1 MATATQIKDLQ
12 TRLDVLFGK
21 GKVKST
27 EDTWSRNKLALDTME
42 AAGKVPVLNQSGST
56 KGKSKASEAALEAY
70 PSMPE
75 SYKGMLSDLAGREG
89 YNPNFYLD
97 GSGYL
102 TTGVGLTGKY
112 VADETPFRSMTDH
125 ENKAKRLVPG
135 LEYYTPEIQKSI
147 IHAAYRG
154 DLTYPKDDKYG
165 NKAGD
170 PYKWV
175 NHLNNGN
182 WNEAADELL
191 RNEEYFASRGKDSK
205 GNSIDIKN
213 PGLKSYF
220 ESIHNTLKE
229 QHYIEN
235 PDARPED
242 SGFISDTIDEGIAFS
257 NKVLRKVDGTV
268 DSAIDSISGWMDEAF
283 STGEIPKDKV
293 PPTTT
298 QDIPVPEQGVTVPKA
313 ENEMATQAQVNS
325 YLKKRN
331 EKQELSEAG
340 RVDLPRRNQRVGE
353 YIGPNEVADNPM
365 FTEELRQLMQQQ
377 EVNRMQQGQ
386 TSLPNQMGR
395 GDGESEMRRRLAD
408 SNSQVPVIA
417 GMEKTI
423 PLAVDSDIPS
433 VENGGVFGDIAKRMQ
448 QPLGVVDQGL
458 MNALGYQPQ
467 GTVDQGL
474 MNALGYQVAPNR
486 QQASQLN
493 MTTPQGTVDFNP
505 FNVQRYPTA
514 SQVSQL
520 QGKEPAAI
528 AYPSKQSHMDN
539 ILQQT
544 QLNLDKRSGENYHFD
559 RNGQLVIDINPHL
572 ANPAIPMG
580 TVLGGNGQPVLSSNG
595 SMIGSPTQNPAYKAP
610 AGGKGSNAT
619 AQSAM
624 DQLTGIKGFGG
635 K

>member
-1 MATATQIKDLQ
+1 MATTKQIKALQ
-12 TRLDVLFGK
+12 VRLDKLFKPAGT
-21 GKVKST
+21 VKAT
-27 EDTWSRNKLALDTME
+27 EKTWSRNKLALDTME
-42 AAGKVPVLNQSGST
+42 AADKVPVLNQSGST

-102 TTGVGLTGKY
+102 TTGVGLTGEY

-154 DLTYPKDDKYG
+154 DLTYPEDDKYG

-175 NHLNNGN
+175 NNLNNGN

-220 ESIHNTLKE
+220 ESIHDTLKE

-242 SGFISDTIDEGIAFS
+242 SGFISDTIDEGIAFGS
-257 NKVLRKVDGTV
+257 KVLRKVDGTV

-331 EKQELSEAG
+331 EKQELSGAG
-340 RVDLPRRNQRVGE
+340 RVDVPRRNQPDPTMGGVIVGREPVDRVGE
-353 YIGPNEVADNPM
+353 YIGPNEIMDNPLYKDEITKAQM
-365 FTEELRQLMQQQ
+365 FQDAK
-377 EVNRMQQGQ
+377 RMQQGQ
-386 TSLPNQMGR
+386 INLPNQMGR
-395 GDGESEMRRRLAD
+395 GDGISEMKRRLAD
-408 SNSQVPVIA
+408 VLATPNRQQASQLNMTPPQ
-417 GMEKTI
+417 GT
-423 PLAVDSDIPS
+423 VDQGLMSAL
-433 VENGGVFGDIAKRMQ
+433 GY
-448 QPLGVVDQGL
+448 QPQGTVDQGL

-493 MTTPQGTVDFNP
+493 MTTPQVSVDP
-505 FNVQRYPTA
+505 GLLAAAARQ
-514 SQVSQL
+514 QVMMGQ
-520 QGKEPAAI
+520 
-528 AYPSKQSHMDN
+528 DR
-539 ILQQT
+539 LQQS
-544 QLNLDKRSGENYHFD
+544 QLNLHKKGGEGYHYD
-559 RNGQLVIDINPHL
+559 QNGQLVINANPHL

>member
-1 MATATQIKDLQ
+1 MATTKQIKALQ
-12 TRLDVLFGK
+12 VRLDKLFKPAGT
-21 GKVKST
+21 VKAT
-27 EDTWSRNKLALDTME
+27 EKTWSRNKLALDTME
-42 AAGKVPVLNQSGST
+42 AADKVPVLNQSGST

-102 TTGVGLTGKY
+102 TTGVGLTGEY

-175 NHLNNGN
+175 NNLNNGN

-220 ESIHNTLKE
+220 ESIYDTLKE

-242 SGFISDTIDEGIAFS
+242 SGFISDTIDEGIAFG

-331 EKQELSEAG
+331 ESKTREP
-340 RVDLPRRNQRVGE
+340 VDRVGE

-386 TSLPNQMGR
+386 TNLPNQMGR
-395 GDGESEMRRRLAD
+395 GDGASEMRRRLAD
-408 SNSQVPVIA
+408 SNSQVPVIS

-423 PLAVDSDIPS
+423 PLAVDNDIPS
-433 VENGGVFGDIAKRMQ
+433 VANGGVFGDIAKRMQ

-493 MTTPQGTVDFNP
+493 MTTPQVPVDFNP

-544 QLNLDKRSGENYHFD
+544 QLNLDKKSGENYHYD
-559 RNGQLVIDINPHL
+559 QNGQLVIDVNPHL

-580 TVLGGNGQPVLSSNG
+580 TVLGGNGQPALSSNG

>member
-1 MATATQIKDLQ
+1 MVTPKQIKALQ
-12 TRLDVLFGK
+12 VRLDKLFKPAGT
-21 GKVKST
+21 VKAT
-27 EDTWSRNKLALDTME
+27 EKTWSRNKLALDTME
-42 AAGKVPVLNQSGST
+42 AADKVPVLNQSGST

-75 SYKGMLSDLAGREG
+75 SYRGMLSDLASREG

-102 TTGVGLTGKY
+102 TTGVGLTGEY

-175 NHLNNGN
+175 NNLNNGN

-205 GNSIDIKN
+205 GNSVDIKN

-220 ESIHNTLKE
+220 ESIHDTLKE

-242 SGFISDTIDEGIAFS
+242 SGFISDTIDEGIAFG

-331 EKQELSEAG
+331 EKQELSGAD
-340 RVDLPRRNQRVGE
+340 RVDVPRRNQPDPTMGGVIVGREPVDRVGE
-353 YIGPNEVADNPM
+353 YIGPNEVVDNPM
-365 FTEELRQLMQQQ
+365 YAEELRQLMQQQ

-386 TSLPNQMGR
+386 LNMTP
-395 GDGESEMRRRLAD
+395 
-408 SNSQVPVIA
+408 
-417 GMEKTI
+417 
-423 PLAVDSDIPS
+423 
-433 VENGGVFGDIAKRMQ
+433 
-448 QPLGVVDQGL
+448 
-458 MNALGYQPQ
+458 PQ

-474 MNALGYQVAPNR
+474 MNALGY
-486 QQASQLN
+486 
-493 MTTPQGTVDFNP
+493 
-505 FNVQRYPTA
+505 
-514 SQVSQL
+514 QL

-544 QLNLDKRSGENYHFD
+544 QLNLHKKGGEGYHYD
-559 RNGQLVIDINPHL
+559 QNGQLVINANPHL

-580 TVLGGNGQPVLSSNG
+580 TVLDGNGQPVLSSNG

>member
-1 MATATQIKDLQ
+1 MATTKQIKALQ
-12 TRLDVLFGK
+12 VRLDKLFKPAGT
-21 GKVKST
+21 VKAT
-27 EDTWSRNKLALDTME
+27 EKTWSRNKLALDTME
-42 AAGKVPVLNQSGST
+42 AADKVPVLNQSGST

-102 TTGVGLTGKY
+102 TTGVGLTGEY

-175 NHLNNGN
+175 NNLNNGN

-220 ESIHNTLKE
+220 ESIYDTLKE

-242 SGFISDTIDEGIAFS
+242 SGFISDTIDEGIAFG

-331 EKQELSEAG
+331 ESKTREP
-340 RVDLPRRNQRVGE
+340 VDRVGE

-386 TSLPNQMGR
+386 TNLPNQMGR
-395 GDGESEMRRRLAD
+395 GDGASEMRRRLAD
-408 SNSQVPVIA
+408 SNSQVTVIS

-423 PLAVDSDIPS
+423 PLAVDNDIPS
-433 VENGGVFGDIAKRMQ
+433 VANGGVFGDIAKRMQ

-493 MTTPQGTVDFNP
+493 MTTPQVPVDFNP

-544 QLNLDKRSGENYHFD
+544 QLNLDKKSGENYHYD
-559 RNGQLVIDINPHL
+559 QNGQLVIDVNPHL

>member
-1 MATATQIKDLQ
+1 MATTKQIKALQ
-12 TRLDVLFGK
+12 VRLDKLFKPAGT
-21 GKVKST
+21 VKAT
-27 EDTWSRNKLALDTME
+27 EKTWSRNKLALDTME
-42 AAGKVPVLNQSGST
+42 AADKVPVLNQSGST
-56 KGKSKASEAALEAY
+56 KGKSKASEVALEAY

-102 TTGVGLTGKY
+102 TTGVGLTGEY

-175 NHLNNGN
+175 NNLNNGN

-191 RNEEYFASRGKDSK
+191 RNDEYFASRGEDSK
-205 GNSIDIKN
+205 GNSVDIKN
-213 PGLKSYF
+213 PGLQSYF
-220 ESIHNTLKE
+220 ESIHDTLKE

-235 PDARPED
+235 PNARPED
-242 SGFISDTIDEGIAFS
+242 SGFISDTIDEGIAFG

-268 DSAIDSISGWMDEAF
+268 DSAIDSISSWMDEAF

-331 EKQELSEAG
+331 ESKTREP
-340 RVDLPRRNQRVGE
+340 VDTVGE

-365 FTEELRQLMQQQ
+365 YREELKQLMQR
-377 EVNRMQQGQ
+377 EDVNRMQQGQ
-386 TSLPNQMGR
+386 LYK
-395 GDGESEMRRRLAD
+395 
-408 SNSQVPVIA
+408 VPVP
-417 GMEKTI
+417 TI
-423 PLAVDSDIPS
+423 DNDIPS
-433 VENGGVFGDIAKRMQ
+433 VANGGVFPFPAVI
-448 QPLGVVDQGL
+448 
-458 MNALGYQPQ
+458 PQ
-467 GTVDQGL
+467 GTVDPGLLAAANQQQMMMNQGRL
-474 MNALGYQVAPNR
+474 
-486 QQASQLN
+486 QQSQLN
-493 MTTPQGTVDFNP
+493 MMNPQGTVDP
-505 FNVQRYPTA
+505 GLVAAAAGQQLAMMQQAAKA
-514 SQVSQL
+514 SER
-520 QGKEPAAI
+520 EPAAI
-528 AYPSKQSHMDN
+528 AEN
-539 ILQQT
+539 NLQQS
-544 QLNLDKRSGENYHFD
+544 QLNLVQKGGQGYHYD
-559 RNGQLVIDINPHL
+559 QNGNLRIVAAPQLT
-572 ANPAIPMG
+572 NPAIPMG
-580 TVLGGNGQPVLSSNG
+580 TVLSGGQPVRASNG
-595 SMIGSPTQNPAYKAP
+595 SMVGSPTQNPALKAP
-610 AGGKGSNAT
+610 AGGKGANAT
-619 AQSAM
+619 PQSAIA
-624 DQLTGIKGFGG
+624 QLTGMKGIGG

>member
-1 MATATQIKDLQ
+1 MATTKQIKALQ
-12 TRLDVLFGK
+12 VRLDKLFKPAGT
-21 GKVKST
+21 VKAT
-27 EDTWSRNKLALDTME
+27 EKTWSRNKLALDTME
-42 AAGKVPVLNQSGST
+42 AADKVPVLNQSGST

-102 TTGVGLTGKY
+102 TTGVGLTGEY

-154 DLTYPKDDKYG
+154 DLTYPEDDKYG

-175 NHLNNGN
+175 NNLNNGN

-220 ESIHNTLKE
+220 ESIHDTLKE

-242 SGFISDTIDEGIAFS
+242 SGFISDTIDEGIAFG

-268 DSAIDSISGWMDEAF
+268 DSAIDSISGWMNEAF

-331 EKQELSEAG
+331 EKQELSGAG
-340 RVDLPRRNQRVGE
+340 RVDVPRRNQPDPTMGGVIVGREPVDRVGE
-353 YIGPNEVADNPM
+353 YIGPNEIMDNPLYKDEITKAQM
-365 FTEELRQLMQQQ
+365 FQDAK
-377 EVNRMQQGQ
+377 RMQQGQ
-386 TSLPNQMGR
+386 INLPNQMGR
-395 GDGESEMRRRLAD
+395 GDGISEMKRRLAD
-408 SNSQVPVIA
+408 VLATPNRQQASQLNMTPPQ
-417 GMEKTI
+417 GT
-423 PLAVDSDIPS
+423 
-433 VENGGVFGDIAKRMQ
+433 
-448 QPLGVVDQGL
+448 VDQGL
-458 MNALGYQPQ
+458 MSALGYQPQ

-493 MTTPQGTVDFNP
+493 MTTPQVPVDFNP

-514 SQVSQL
+514 SQVSQS
-520 QGKEPAAI
+520 QGKEPAAV

-544 QLNLDKRSGENYHFD
+544 QLNLHKKGGEGYHYD
-559 RNGQLVIDINPHL
+559 QNGQLVINANPHL
-572 ANPAIPMG
+572 QNPTIPMG
-580 TVLGGNGQPVLSSNG
+580 TIIDGNGQPVLSGNR

>member
-1 MATATQIKDLQ
+1 MATTKQIKALQ
-12 TRLDVLFGK
+12 VRLDKLFKPAGT
-21 GKVKST
+21 VKAT
-27 EDTWSRNKLALDTME
+27 EKTWSRNKLALDTME
-42 AAGKVPVLNQSGST
+42 AADKVPVLNQSGST
-56 KGKSKASEAALEAY
+56 KGKSKASEVALEAY

-102 TTGVGLTGKY
+102 TTGVGLTGEY

-154 DLTYPKDDKYG
+154 DLTYPEDDKYG

-175 NHLNNGN
+175 NNLNNGN

-205 GNSIDIKN
+205 GNSVDIKN

-220 ESIHNTLKE
+220 ESIHDTLKE

-242 SGFISDTIDEGIAFS
+242 SGFISDTIDEGIAFGS
-257 NKVLRKVDGTV
+257 KVLRKVDGTV

-331 EKQELSEAG
+331 EKQELSGAD
-340 RVDLPRRNQRVGE
+340 RVDVPRRNQPDPTMGGVIVGREPVDRVGE

-408 SNSQVPVIA
+408 SNSQIPVIS

-433 VENGGVFGDIAKRMQ
+433 VANGGVFGDIANKMQ

-493 MTTPQGTVDFNP
+493 MTTPQVSVDP
-505 FNVQRYPTA
+505 GLLAAAARQ
-514 SQVSQL
+514 QVMMGQ
-520 QGKEPAAI
+520 
-528 AYPSKQSHMDN
+528 DR
-539 ILQQT
+539 LQQS
-544 QLNLDKRSGENYHFD
+544 QLNLHKKGGEGYHYD
-559 RNGQLVIDINPHL
+559 QNGQLVINANPHL

-610 AGGKGSNAT
+610 AGGKGANAT
-619 AQSAM
+619 PQSAI